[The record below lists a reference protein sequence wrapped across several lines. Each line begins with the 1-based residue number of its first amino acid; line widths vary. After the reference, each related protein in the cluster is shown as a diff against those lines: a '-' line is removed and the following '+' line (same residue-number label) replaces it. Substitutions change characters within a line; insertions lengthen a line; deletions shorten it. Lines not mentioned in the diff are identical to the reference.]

1 MECSKRSVSAVFLE
15 HRFLATAVLSFYAT
29 TVCKDE
35 QASAFAVELRVC
47 RGYKLRKFH
56 FLWCALIGG
65 KLKLHV

>member
-1 MECSKRSVSAVFLE
+1 MFLE

-47 RGYKLRKFH
+47 RGYELM
-56 FLWCALIGG
+56 WCALIGG
-65 KLKLHV
+65 KLNCSFK